1 MKSFF
6 GGGGGGAAA
15 ATTAAAT
22 DKPELVGAPKPTVLA
37 PSTSARAA
45 TTGREKERERAG
57 WDREREQNDA
67 AQSRMTVSGCKA
79 ETYTGSV
86 YASVPCTYRYVP
98 YAEVL
103 YVYRVRTVRVRGAV
117 PVRTAWR

>member
-1 MKSFF
+1 MSTKTPGSSNARPGGIFGAQRGGPQNVGQFKDPAGAAKRPASTKQPSMKSFF

-57 WDREREQNDA
+57 WDRERERERERA
-67 AQSRMTVSGCKA
+67 KRCGA
-79 ETYTGSV
+79 E
-86 YASVPCTYRYVP
+86 
-98 YAEVL
+98 
-103 YVYRVRTVRVRGAV
+103 
-117 PVRTAWR
+117 

>member
-1 MKSFF
+1 MSTKTPGSSNARPGGIFGAQRGGPQNVGQFKDPAGAAKRPASTKQPSMKSFF

-57 WDREREQNDA
+57 WDRERE
-67 AQSRMTVSGCKA
+67 SKTMR
-79 ETYTGSV
+79 
-86 YASVPCTYRYVP
+86 R
-98 YAEVL
+98 
-103 YVYRVRTVRVRGAV
+103 RVE
-117 PVRTAWR
+117 